1 MAVEQGK
8 SRTQGE
14 TIVRERTQIK
24 IPAISKS
31 TVILYNDDVT
41 TFDFVTDMLM
51 DIFEK
56 DYEEARDLTMKVHV
70 EGAAKVGS
78 YPHEIAET
86 MVSLAISKARAEGFP
101 LRCEIER

>member
-1 MAVEQGK
+1 MAVENGK
-8 SRTQGE
+8 SQTQGE
-14 TIVRERTQIK
+14 TLVRERTQIK
-24 IPAISKS
+24 IPVLSKS

-41 TFDFVTDMLM
+41 TFDFVINVLVDV
-51 DIFEK
+51 FEK
-56 DYEEARDLTMKVHV
+56 DFDEASELTMQVHQ

-86 MVSLAISKARAEGFP
+86 MVSQAISMARASGFP